1 MATTKKSKTTK
12 KTVAKKPAS
21 KEKKVTTVK
30 KTVTKA
36 APSKVKKAVPA
47 KNKKVAK
54 TSPSKGKS
62 APKKSAVKKVAAKK
76 TAPAKKGTTKK
87 TTAKAKPTVAKKV
100 AVKKTEPKAIMV
112 APAKSITPVIEKPK
126 AVVPVQKKQ
135 SAIQAVKEAKPV
147 KDEAKKDISF
157 TPKEME
163 PRWQKKWE
171 ADKLYRSVI
180 DESKPKHYALT
191 MLPYPSGDLHIGHW
205 YAMTPSDARARFMRM
220 KGYNVL
226 FPMGFDAFGLPA
238 ENAAIKEGVHPMKRT
253 FENIERMRKQMKTM
267 GTMFDWEREAIS
279 ASPEYYKW
287 TEWFFIQL
295 YKMGLAY
302 RKMSPVD
309 WCPNCNTTLAREQVW
324 GDDRHCERCGTPV
337 IKKDLD
343 QWFFRTTKY
352 ADELLNFD
360 GIDWPQTVKTLQ
372 TNWIDRS
379 EGASVIFKMET
390 GNHDIEIFTTRP
402 DTLWGATFMVFSPE
416 HPLVD
421 ELTTPENKA
430 AVEEYKSQAARQS
443 DIQRGAVDKEKTG
456 VFTGGYAINPVN
468 QARIP
473 IWIADYV
480 LMSYGTGAIM
490 AVPAHDERD
499 FAFAKKYD
507 LPIVEVIRPEG
518 KNEASAL
525 ESAYIGAGVMVNSD
539 QFNGMKVNTE
549 KGRKNPGIAAV
560 IDWLQEKGIGKE
572 SVNYRY
578 RDWLISRQRYWG
590 APIPMIHC
598 DVHGWNPVP
607 DDQLPVLLPED
618 VEWKPT
624 GESPLKLHPTW
635 KNAPCPICGEP
646 ATRET
651 DTMDTFMCSSWYHLR
666 YLSPHYDKGPFD
678 DKEYNYWMPVD
689 TYTGGIEHAT
699 MHLLYTRFFHK
710 ALRDA
715 GITEGNEPMLQLRNQ
730 GMVLGEDNEKMSK
743 SRGNVIAPDVL
754 VDHYGADT
762 VRAYIMFFA
771 RWEMGAPWDSQGIEG
786 SARWIRRVW
795 NLFTDSVTDIE
806 ADKRIELAEELLA
819 ESKRTLRRRVHQT
832 LRKVTHDFEN
842 FEFNTIISS
851 LMELMNEMYKVRESD
866 VATSDEWKEAQE
878 IYLKMLAPVAP
889 HIAEELWT
897 NYLGKPYS
905 VHQQMWPA
913 FSEEAAK
920 EDAIELPVQINGKV
934 RDRITV
940 PAEAGEEDIKAAA
953 LASET
958 VQKYLEGKEPRKV
971 IVANK
976 RLVSIVI

>member
-1 MATTKKSKTTK
+1 MTTRKSKTTK
-12 KTVAKKPAS
+12 KTS
-21 KEKKVTTVK
+21 
-30 KTVTKA
+30 
-36 APSKVKKAVPA
+36 
-47 KNKKVAK
+47 
-54 TSPSKGKS
+54 
-62 APKKSAVKKVAAKK
+62 AKK
-76 TAPAKKGTTKK
+76 TSVKTKATRAIEPLKKM
-87 TTAKAKPTVAKKV
+87 AVVVA
-100 AVKKTEPKAIMV
+100 T
-112 APAKSITPVIEKPK
+112 EKPK
-126 AVVPVQKKQ
+126 AVVPVEKKVK
-135 SAIQAVKEAKPV
+135 AIQPAMKVEKMQ
-147 KDEAKKDISF
+147 KDISYN
-157 TPKEME
+157 PNAIEQK
-163 PRWQKKWE
+163 WQAKWE

-180 DESKPKHYALT
+180 DESRPKHYALT

-220 KGYNVL
+220 QGYNVL

-238 ENAAIKEGVHPMKRT
+238 ENAAIREGVHPMKRT
-253 FENIERMRKQMKTM
+253 FKNIERMRKQMKTM
-267 GTMFDWEREAIS
+267 GAMFDWEREAVS
-279 ASPEYYKW
+279 ADPSYYKW

-295 YKMGLAY
+295 YKAGLAY

-324 GDDRHCERCGTPV
+324 GEDRHCERCGTPV
-337 IKKDLD
+337 IKKDLE
-343 QWFFRTTKY
+343 QWFFKATKY

-360 GIDWPQTVKTLQ
+360 GLDWPERVKTLQ
-372 TNWIDRS
+372 TNWINRS
-379 EGASVIFKMET
+379 EGAEVFFRLDWESVVGKMGIQEQGIGT
-390 GNHDIEIFTTRP
+390 EDGPTPESQVSIPVFTTRP
-402 DTLWGATFMVFSPE
+402 DTLWGATFMVLSPE

-421 ELTTPENKA
+421 KITTPDNKA
-430 AVEEYKSQAARQS
+430 AVEEYKAQAAHQS
-443 DIQRGAVDKEKTG
+443 DIEREAVDKEKTG
-456 VFTGGYAINPVN
+456 VFTGAYAVNPVN
-468 QARIP
+468 QERIP

-518 KNEASAL
+518 RDEAEVL
-525 ESAYIGAGVMVNSD
+525 ESAYLGEGVMVNSGL
-539 QFNGMKVNTE
+539 FNGTKVNNE
-549 KGRKNPGIAAV
+549 KGRKNPGISAV
-560 IDWLQEKGIGKE
+560 IDWLEQKGIGKE

-635 KNAPCPICGEP
+635 KNTTCPVCGEP
-646 ATRET
+646 AIRET

-666 YLSPHYDKGPFD
+666 YLSPKYDKGPFD
-678 DKEYNYWMPVD
+678 DAEYNYWMPVD

-710 ALRDA
+710 ALRDM
-715 GITEGNEPMLQLRNQ
+715 GITEGNEPMMQLRNQ
-730 GMVLGEDNEKMSK
+730 GMVLAEDNSKMSK
-743 SRGNVIAPDVL
+743 SRGNVVAPDVL
-754 VDHYGADT
+754 VNKYGADT

-786 SARWIRRVW
+786 TARWIRRTW
-795 NLFTDSVTDIE
+795 TLFTDPTQPGSASDET
-806 ADKRIELAEELLA
+806 K
-819 ESKRTLRRRVHQT
+819 KNLRRRVHQT

-851 LMELMNEMYKVRESD
+851 LMELMNEMYKAREAGAAGSP
-866 VATSDEWKEAQE
+866 EWKEAQE

-897 NYLGKPYS
+897 NHLGKPYS
-905 VHQQMWPA
+905 IHQQMWA
-913 FSEEAAK
+913 KVDEAAAK
-920 EDAIELPVQINGKV
+920 EDVIELPVQINGKV

-940 PAEAGEEDIKAAA
+940 AADASEDEIKSAA
-953 LASET
+953 LASEI
-958 VQKYLEGKEPRKV
+958 VKKYLEGKEPKKV
-971 IVANK
+971 IVAK
-976 RLVSIVI
+976 GRLVSIVV